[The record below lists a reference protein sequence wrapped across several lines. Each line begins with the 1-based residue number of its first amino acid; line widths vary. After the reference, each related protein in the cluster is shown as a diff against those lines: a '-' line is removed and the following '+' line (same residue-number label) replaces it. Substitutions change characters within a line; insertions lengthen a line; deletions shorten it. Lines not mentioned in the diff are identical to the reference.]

1 MANSGSS
8 ARWRRR
14 QETDIYVQRAR
25 REGWRSRAVYKLEEI
40 QLRHK
45 LMRPGAIVVDL
56 GAAPGGWCQYAQQC
70 VGTNGRVIGLDV
82 LEMPP
87 IEGVEFIHGDF
98 TEDKVLAT
106 LQQCIGNQQV
116 DLVMS
121 DLAPNIT
128 GTRSVDQ
135 PRSMYLV
142 EISLE
147 LAYEVL
153 RPGGHFVTKVFHGE
167 GFDELVKA
175 VKSRFEQ
182 VKVRKPKASRP
193 GSRET
198 YLVASGYRL

>member
-70 VGTNGRVIGLDV
+70 VGTNGRVIGLDI

-98 TEDKVLAT
+98 TENKVLAT

-147 LAYEVL
+147 LEYEVL

-175 VKSRFEQ
+175 VKSRFQQ

>member
-1 MANSGSS
+1 MATKGGS

-40 QLRHK
+40 QERHK
-45 LMRPGAIVVDL
+45 MMRPGSTVIDL
-56 GAAPGGWCQYAQQC
+56 GAAPGGWSQYAAKC
-70 VGTNGRVIGLDV
+70 VGTKGRVIGLDI
-82 LEMPP
+82 LEMSA

-98 TEDKVLAT
+98 TEDSVLAE
-106 LQQCIGNQQV
+106 LQQCIGEAKV

-121 DLAPNIT
+121 DMAPNIT

-135 PRSMYLV
+135 PRSMYLI

-153 RPGGHFVTKVFHGE
+153 RPGGHFVTKIFHGE
-167 GFDELVKA
+167 GFDDLVKA
-175 VKSRFEQ
+175 ARQRFES

-193 GSRET
+193 DSRET

>member
-70 VGTNGRVIGLDV
+70 VGTNGRVIGLDI

-98 TEDKVLAT
+98 TENKVLAT

-175 VKSRFEQ
+175 VKSRFQQ

>member
-70 VGTNGRVIGLDV
+70 VGTNGRVIGLDI

>member
-56 GAAPGGWCQYAQQC
+56 GAAPGGWCQYAQQW
-70 VGTNGRVIGLDV
+70 VGTNGRVIGLDI

-98 TEDKVLAT
+98 TEDKVLAS
-106 LQQCIGNQQV
+106 LQQCIGNQKV

-167 GFDELVKA
+167 GFDDLVKA
-175 VKSRFEQ
+175 VRCRFKH

-193 GSRET
+193 DSRET
-198 YLVASGYRL
+198 YLVASGYGL

>member
-56 GAAPGGWCQYAQQC
+56 GAAPGGWCQYALQC
-70 VGTNGRVIGLDV
+70 VGTNGRVIGLDI

-98 TEDKVLAT
+98 TEDKVLAS
-106 LQQCIGNQQV
+106 LQQCIGNQKV

-167 GFDELVKA
+167 GFDDLVKA
-175 VKSRFEQ
+175 VRCRFKN

-193 GSRET
+193 DSRET
-198 YLVASGYRL
+198 YLVASGYGL

>member
-70 VGTNGRVIGLDV
+70 VGTNGRVIGLDI

-98 TEDKVLAT
+98 TEDKVLAS
-106 LQQCIGNQQV
+106 LQQCIGNQ
-116 DLVMS
+116 
-121 DLAPNIT
+121 IT
-128 GTRSVDQ
+128 WYVVCSFCTIPICLTR
-135 PRSMYLV
+135 
-142 EISLE
+142 
-147 LAYEVL
+147 
-153 RPGGHFVTKVFHGE
+153 FC
-167 GFDELVKA
+167 
-175 VKSRFEQ
+175 
-182 VKVRKPKASRP
+182 
-193 GSRET
+193 
-198 YLVASGYRL
+198 

>member
-14 QETDIYVQRAR
+14 QEADIYVQRAR

-70 VGTNGRVIGLDV
+70 VGTNGRVIGLDI

-98 TEDKVLAT
+98 TENKVLAT

-175 VKSRFEQ
+175 VKSRFQQ

>member
-1 MANSGSS
+1 MATKGGS
-8 ARWRRR
+8 ARWRQR

-40 QLRHK
+40 QKRHK
-45 LMRPGAIVVDL
+45 LMRPGSAVVDL
-56 GAAPGGWCQYAQQC
+56 GAEPGGWCQYALQC

-98 TEDKVLAT
+98 TEDSVLAE
-106 LQQCIGNQQV
+106 LQQCIGGQPV

-121 DLAPNIT
+121 DMAPNIT

-135 PRSMYLV
+135 PRSMYLI

-175 VKSRFEQ
+175 TRQRFES
-182 VKVRKPKASRP
+182 VKVRKPKASRSD
-193 GSRET
+193 SRET
-198 YLVASGYRL
+198 YLVASGYHL

>member
-1 MANSGSS
+1 MGSKGSS
-8 ARWRRR
+8 TRWRQR
-14 QETDIYVQRAR
+14 QEADIYVQRAR

-40 QLRHK
+40 QVRHK
-45 LMRPGAIVVDL
+45 LMKRGSVVVDL
-56 GAAPGGWCQYAQQC
+56 GAAPGGWCQYAMKC
-70 VGTNGRVIGLDV
+70 VGTNGRVIGLDI
-82 LEMPP
+82 LDMPP
-87 IEGVEFIHGDF
+87 IDDVEFILGDF
-98 TEDKVLAT
+98 TEDAALAE
-106 LQQCIGNQQV
+106 LKECIGDVPV

-121 DLAPNIT
+121 DLSPNIT

-153 RPGGHFVTKVFHGE
+153 RPGGHFVTKIFHGE
-167 GFDELVKA
+167 GFDDMVKLVRTKF
-175 VKSRFEQ
+175 KT

-193 GSRET
+193 DSRET

>member
-70 VGTNGRVIGLDV
+70 VGTNGRVIGLDI

-98 TEDKVLAT
+98 TENKVLAT

-135 PRSMYLV
+135 PHSMYLV

-175 VKSRFEQ
+175 VKSRFQQ

>member
-1 MANSGSS
+1 MATKGGS

-40 QLRHK
+40 QERHK
-45 LMRPGAIVVDL
+45 LMRPGSTVVDL
-56 GAAPGGWCQYAQQC
+56 GAAPGGWSQYALQC
-70 VGTNGRVIGLDV
+70 VGTKGRVIGLDI

-87 IEGVEFIHGDF
+87 IEGVEFILGDF
-98 TEDKVLAT
+98 TEDSVLAE
-106 LQQCIGNQQV
+106 LQQCIAGEPV

-121 DLAPNIT
+121 DMAPNIT

-135 PRSMYLV
+135 PRSMYLI

-147 LAYEVL
+147 LAFEVL
-153 RPGGHFVTKVFHGE
+153 RPGGHFVTKIFHGE

-175 VKSRFEQ
+175 TRLRFES

-193 GSRET
+193 DSRET
-198 YLVASGYRL
+198 YLVASGYHL

>member
-1 MANSGSS
+1 MATKGGS
-8 ARWRRR
+8 ARWRQR

-40 QLRHK
+40 QKRHK
-45 LMRPGAIVVDL
+45 LMRPGSAVVDL
-56 GAAPGGWCQYAQQC
+56 GAAPGGWCQYALQC

-98 TEDKVLAT
+98 TEDSVLAE
-106 LQQCIGNQQV
+106 LQQCIGGQPV

-121 DLAPNIT
+121 DMAPNIT

-135 PRSMYLV
+135 PRSMYLI

-175 VKSRFEQ
+175 TRQRFES
-182 VKVRKPKASRP
+182 VKVRKPKASRSD
-193 GSRET
+193 SRET
-198 YLVASGYRL
+198 YLVASGYHL

>member
-1 MANSGSS
+1 
-8 ARWRRR
+8 
-14 QETDIYVQRAR
+14 
-25 REGWRSRAVYKLEEI
+25 
-40 QLRHK
+40 
-45 LMRPGAIVVDL
+45 
-56 GAAPGGWCQYAQQC
+56 
-70 VGTNGRVIGLDV
+70 
-82 LEMPP
+82 
-87 IEGVEFIHGDF
+87 
-98 TEDKVLAT
+98 
-106 LQQCIGNQQV
+106 LQQCIGNQKV

>member
-1 MANSGSS
+1 
-8 ARWRRR
+8 
-14 QETDIYVQRAR
+14 
-25 REGWRSRAVYKLEEI
+25 
-40 QLRHK
+40 
-45 LMRPGAIVVDL
+45 MRPGAIVVDL

-70 VGTNGRVIGLDV
+70 VGTNGRVIGLDI

-98 TEDKVLAT
+98 TENKVLAT

-175 VKSRFEQ
+175 VKSRFQQ